1 MSGEYLATCRS
12 EITACTQTDLT
23 PCRDDD
29 VVMQGKTQRFAA
41 RLDLLRHLQV
51 GIRRFGITTGVIV
64 DHANEI
70 SNLLILQYYSGS
82 LEMMVPRIGIG
93 CSCPT
98 VIITPDHPCVR
109 QVVWMHGTALYSFR
123 PTHQARQLDRAPP
136 CQL

>member
-51 GIRRFGITTGVIV
+51 GIRRFGITTGVIAEK
-64 DHANEI
+64 D
-70 SNLLILQYYSGS
+70 LLVG
-82 LEMMVPRIGIG
+82 
-93 CSCPT
+93 
-98 VIITPDHPCVR
+98 
-109 QVVWMHGTALYSFR
+109 
-123 PTHQARQLDRAPP
+123 ARLWRLAGATDAG
-136 CQL
+136 LTM

>member
-1 MSGEYLATCRS
+1 MSVLA
-12 EITACTQTDLT
+12 
-23 PCRDDD
+23 DDD
-29 VVMQGKTQRFAA
+29 VVMHRDTKRTGGFH
-41 RLDLLRHLQV
+41 DCLRHIDV
-51 GIRRFGITTGVIV
+51 RPRRRRIAGRVVV

>member
-1 MSGEYLATCRS
+1 MQRLSLNQPQPFQAGVAVLA
-12 EITACTQTDLT
+12 
-23 PCRDDD
+23 DDD
-29 VVMQGKTQRFAA
+29 VVVHLDPQRLGHVNDLA
-41 RLDLLRHLQV
+41 RHVDV
-51 GIRRFGITTGVIV
+51 GARRGRVAGRVV
-64 DHANEI
+64 VNHANEI

>member
-1 MSGEYLATCRS
+1 MSPGA
-12 EITACTQTDLT
+12 
-23 PCRDDD
+23 DDD
-29 VVMQGKTQRFAA
+29 MIMHRHAQSLPRLRDVAGDGDVLAAGGGIAAGVVM
-41 RLDLLRHLQV
+41 
-51 GIRRFGITTGVIV
+51 

>member
-1 MSGEYLATCRS
+1 MAVAG
-12 EITACTQTDLT
+12 
-23 PCRDDD
+23 DDD
-29 VVMQGKTQRFAA
+29 MIVDGDAQGLCGIHQIAGDGDILPAGCRVAGWVV
-41 RLDLLRHLQV
+41 
-51 GIRRFGITTGVIV
+51 V